1 MIRAEWA
8 ALKRKQAATQ
18 SQGEDGPSRPE
29 TDVERST
36 VKFDDADVDDSRR
49 FIADLAKALRE
60 RVRI

>member
-1 MIRAEWA
+1 MIRAEWVA
-8 ALKRKQAATQ
+8 DARKRAATQ
-18 SQGEDGPSRPE
+18 SQGEARPE
-29 TDVERST
+29 TSPERST